1 MLPVPILIK
10 FLEETP
16 PLPIPSQSPHRTRCT
31 GSALSLFSVL
41 EIGPVLV
48 VLLLVHVIALFV
60 VREPRT
66 KYTRES
72 RIVIVFIV
80 LTRID
85 KALRLFVHA
94 AEVVSAQANALKV
107 LDFFLALHYQRIV
120 NRQPQR
126 IQVVQAVHRVTRT
139 FLQS

>member
-1 MLPVPILIK
+1 MLV
-10 FLEETP
+10 
-16 PLPIPSQSPHRTRCT
+16 
-31 GSALSLFSVL
+31 A
-41 EIGPVLV
+41 
-48 VLLLVHVIALFV
+48 LLLVHVIALFV

-94 AEVVSAQANALKV
+94 AEVVSAQTNALKV

-120 NRQPQR
+120 DRQPRR
-126 IQVVQAVHRVTRT
+126 IRVVQAVHRVTRT